1 MNEVE
6 LVLRVVESQDAERAM
21 RMLDLLA
28 IGLQRSLSNEQ
39 PTAVDFGAAP
49 SVYGDVRNDDEAAR
63 W

>member
-6 LVLRVVESQDAERAM
+6 LVLRVVESQDAELSM

-39 PTAVDFGAAP
+39 PTAVDFRAAL
-49 SVYGDVRNDDEAAR
+49 SVYGDVRNDDEASR